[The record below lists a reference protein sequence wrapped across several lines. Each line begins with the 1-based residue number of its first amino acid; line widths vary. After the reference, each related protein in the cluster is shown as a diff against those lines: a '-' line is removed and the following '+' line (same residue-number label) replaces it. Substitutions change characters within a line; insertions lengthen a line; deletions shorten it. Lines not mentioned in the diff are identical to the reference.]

1 MEYCNSTDAE
11 LLTKIKQSDHQAFK
25 EIYKRYWKVCFLQL
39 FRKSSSKELAE
50 ELTQN
55 IFISLWERRHIHEIT
70 NLSSYLSSAVRYS
83 FINYLKNALQFD
95 RYAKYKKGQGDIGAN
110 SLEEQL
116 SVRELS
122 ISIEK
127 GINLL
132 PRKTREVFVLSR
144 LEYNSVKEIAQK
156 LKISEKAVEYH
167 ITQSLKAMRLALKDY
182 MIIIALV
189 SLSVVHYSLPIFIL
203 NN

>member
-1 MEYCNSTDAE
+1 MEYCYSTDAE
-11 LLTKIKQSDHQAFK
+11 LLTRIKENDHQAFK

-39 FRKSSSKELAE
+39 FKKSSSKELAE

-55 IFISLWERRHIHEIT
+55 IFISLWERRQVVEIS
-70 NLSSYLSSAVRYS
+70 NLSAYLMSAVRFS
-83 FINYLKNALQFD
+83 FINYLKNVLQFD
-95 RYAKYKKGQGDIGAN
+95 QYSAYKKTQGEIGTN

-116 SVRELS
+116 AVRELS
-122 ISIEK
+122 VSIEK

-144 LEYNSVKEIAQK
+144 LEYNSVKEIAEK

-167 ITQSLKAMRLALKDY
+167 ITQSLKTMRLALKDY
-182 MIIIALV
+182 MLIITLV
-189 SLSVVHYSLPIFIL
+189 LLLVE
-203 NN
+203 

>member
-1 MEYCNSTDAE
+1 MEYCDSTDAE
-11 LLTKIKQSDHQAFK
+11 LLTKIKENDHQAFK

-39 FRKSSSKELAE
+39 FKKSSSKELAE
-50 ELTQN
+50 ELIQN
-55 IFISLWERRHIHEIT
+55 IFISLWERRQIVEIN
-70 NLSSYLSSAVRYS
+70 NLSAYLMSAVRFS
-83 FINYLKNALQFD
+83 FINYLKNVLQFD
-95 RYAKYKKGQGDIGAN
+95 QYAEYKKTHSEIGAN

-116 SVRELS
+116 AVRELS

-127 GINLL
+127 GINML

-182 MIIIALV
+182 MIIITFIVSAL
-189 SLSVVHYSLPIFIL
+189 FCC
-203 NN
+203 

>member
-1 MEYCNSTDAE
+1 MEYCYSTDAE
-11 LLTKIKQSDHQAFK
+11 LLTKIKENDHQAFK

-39 FRKSSSKELAE
+39 FKKSNSKELAE

-55 IFISLWERRHIHEIT
+55 IFISLWERRQTVDIS
-70 NLSSYLSSAVRYS
+70 NLSAYLMSSVRFS
-83 FINYLKNALQFD
+83 FINYLKNILQFD
-95 RYAKYKKGQGDIGAN
+95 QYAAYKKTHSEIGAN

-116 SVRELS
+116 AVRELS

-144 LEYNSVKEIAQK
+144 FEYNSVKEIAQK

-167 ITQSLKAMRLALKDY
+167 ITQSLKTMRLALKDY
-182 MIIIALV
+182 LIIIALV
-189 SLSVVHYSLPIFIL
+189 SLLVK
-203 NN
+203 

>member
-39 FRKSSSKELAE
+39 FRKSNSKELAE

-55 IFISLWERRHIHEIT
+55 VFISLWERRHIHEISH
-70 NLSSYLSSAVRYS
+70 LSSYLTSAVRYS
-83 FINYLKNALQFD
+83 FINYLKNAVQFD
-95 RYAKYKKGQGDIGAN
+95 RYADYKKGQGEIGAN

-116 SVRELS
+116 SVRELA

-189 SLSVVHYSLPIFIL
+189 SLFVVRY
-203 NN
+203 

>member
-1 MEYCNSTDAE
+1 MEYCDSTDAE
-11 LLTKIKQSDHQAFK
+11 LLTKIKENDHRAFK

-39 FRKSSSKELAE
+39 FKKSSSKELAE
-50 ELTQN
+50 ELIQN
-55 IFISLWERRHIHEIT
+55 IFISLWERRQIVEIN
-70 NLSSYLSSAVRYS
+70 NLSAYLMSAVRFS
-83 FINYLKNALQFD
+83 FINYLKNVLQFD
-95 RYAKYKKGQGDIGAN
+95 QYAEYKKTHSEIGAN

-116 SVRELS
+116 AVRELS

-127 GINLL
+127 GINML

-182 MIIIALV
+182 MIIITFIVSAL
-189 SLSVVHYSLPIFIL
+189 FCC
-203 NN
+203 

>member
-1 MEYCNSTDAE
+1 MEYCDSTDAE
-11 LLTKIKQSDHQAFK
+11 LLTKIKENDHQAFK

-39 FRKSSSKELAE
+39 FKKSSSKELAE

-55 IFISLWERRHIHEIT
+55 IFISLWERRQIVEIN
-70 NLSSYLSSAVRYS
+70 NLSAYLMSAVRFS
-83 FINYLKNALQFD
+83 FINYLKNVLQFD
-95 RYAKYKKGQGDIGAN
+95 QYAEYKKTHSEIGAN

-116 SVRELS
+116 AVRELS

-127 GINLL
+127 GINML

-182 MIIIALV
+182 MIIITFIVSAL
-189 SLSVVHYSLPIFIL
+189 FCC
-203 NN
+203 